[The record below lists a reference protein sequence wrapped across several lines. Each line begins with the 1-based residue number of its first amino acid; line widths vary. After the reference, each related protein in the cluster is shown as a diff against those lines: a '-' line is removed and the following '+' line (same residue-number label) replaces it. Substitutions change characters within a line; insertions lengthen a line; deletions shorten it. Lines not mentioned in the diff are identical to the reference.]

1 MDAADW
7 IFANRRWIR
16 VPTRRILQ
24 CRALVA
30 LGRTLGGQRRML
42 RCFRN
47 RTRADPLGIGRLAA
61 LAVVL
66 SSQARL
72 ALAYGFSNYGFF
84 FLNRGG
90 VQIHQIA

>member
-1 MDAADW
+1 MNMNIRIAATLHW
-7 IFANRRWIR
+7 
-16 VPTRRILQ
+16 
-24 CRALVA
+24 
-30 LGRTLGGQRRML
+30 TLGGQRRML
-42 RCFRN
+42 RRFRN

-66 SSQARL
+66 S
-72 ALAYGFSNYGFF
+72 GFSNYGFF